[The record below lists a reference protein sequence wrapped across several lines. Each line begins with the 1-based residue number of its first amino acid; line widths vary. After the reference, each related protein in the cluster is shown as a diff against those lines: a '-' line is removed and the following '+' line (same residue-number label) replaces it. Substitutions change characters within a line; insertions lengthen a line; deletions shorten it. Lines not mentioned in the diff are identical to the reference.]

1 MMTTHPRVI
10 QKTNINSSTRKLLK
24 NSCKTIHRKTHFTLF
39 REVDTFI
46 NIKPISE
53 LTFSFF
59 NIRWLIPHL
68 NYSTFSKPQLKKH
81 FEIRKFL
88 CRLWLKKMYQHV
100 LSYMVLRFLP
110 TWILPLHYFGVAQL

>member
-10 QKTNINSSTRKLLK
+10 QKTNINSSARKLLK

-59 NIRWLIPHL
+59 NIRWLITHL
-68 NYSTFSKPQLKKH
+68 NLQYFFKATIKKSTLKLES
-81 FEIRKFL
+81 FFAG
-88 CRLWLKKMYQHV
+88 
-100 LSYMVLRFLP
+100 
-110 TWILPLHYFGVAQL
+110 FG